1 LRAVLLLVTVAIVLT
16 FVGGVGW
23 IACAV
28 AEADAPRIVFQYVLY
43 GALGTTFA
51 SLAAALVVGLWHLY
65 LYLFTR
71 RRPVSLFASESRDE
85 EPSAAA
91 TPAVKNGPAS

>member
-1 LRAVLLLVTVAIVLT
+1 VRTVLGIVTLAIILM

-23 IACAV
+23 IAAAC
-28 AEADAPRIVFQYVLY
+28 ADAERTRIVFQYILM
-43 GALGTTFA
+43 GAVAATFA

-71 RRPVSLFASESRDE
+71 KKPVSLFASISRDE
-85 EPSAAA
+85 
-91 TPAVKNGPAS
+91 K